1 MRISSPAMIVAACG
15 LAATLAGTAC
25 ADRGEMASN
34 RDDAATR
41 DGNNAANRTPMTV
54 TGCFQEASGFNNFV
68 LTNTTGSQGSPEQR
82 AQGYRI
88 ERGGDLEQHVGKQVR
103 VTGWVDSD
111 DKASMHGNRAPDQ
124 TPTSGQAGQR
134 TAERM
139 EFNDL
144 PELHVENI
152 ERVSENCANAQGGAG
167 R

>member
-1 MRISSPAMIVAACG
+1 MRVTVIIAACG

-25 ADRGEMASN
+25 ADRGEMATN
-34 RDDAATR
+34 RNDGTALE
-41 DGNNAANRTPMTV
+41 GNNANRTPMTV

-103 VTGWVDSD
+103 VTGWIDSH
-111 DKASMHGNRAPDQ
+111 DKASTQGSRMANETA
-124 TPTSGQAGQR
+124 TSGQAGQR
-134 TAERM
+134 TSERT

-152 ERVSENCANAQGGAG
+152 ERVSENCASAQGGSE

>member
-1 MRISSPAMIVAACG
+1 MRISSPTLIVAACG
-15 LAATLAGTAC
+15 LAASLSGTAC
-25 ADRGEMASN
+25 ADRGEMASDRN
-34 RDDAATR
+34 DAAAQEGT
-41 DGNNAANRTPMTV
+41 AANRTPMTV

-103 VTGWVDSD
+103 VTGWVDTD
-111 DKASMHGNRAPDQ
+111 DAASMHDRTSSQ
-124 TPTSGQAGQR
+124 TPTAGQGGQQ
-134 TAERM
+134 TERM

-152 ERVSENCANAQGGAG
+152 ERVNENCASTQGGAG